1 MTEKAAGEREKL
13 TLAQAS
19 EQLLEESRM
28 VLPGMQALFGFQLIA
43 VFNDT
48 FFDKLG
54 STQQR
59 LHLLAISLV
68 VLAIAVIMTP
78 AAYHRVTS
86 PRAVSGHFIAA
97 SSRMLLLSM
106 GPLALAVC
114 IDLYVVA
121 WLVVGQ
127 DVAVVLASF
136 LLAVFGYMWF
146 VLPRVKRVRRFFG

>member
-13 TLAQAS
+13 TLVQAS
-19 EQLLEESRM
+19 GQLLEESRM

-48 FFDKLG
+48 FFKLG

-59 LHLLAISLV
+59 LHLVAISLV
-68 VLAIAVIMTP
+68 VFAIAVIMTP

-106 GPLALAVC
+106 APLALAVC

-121 WLVVGQ
+121 WLVVGH